1 MDLEEPT
8 SMDGAQGVFPAI
20 SEVTNRSDEDH
31 GVRSRVKFESGRE
44 EALDEVELDR
54 KRLEI
59 ELSGDIAGTT
69 SAKSKKMSASEHSL
83 MLFKRKLRNRQSA
96 SKSRRK
102 HQAMMRSVQQDIEE
116 LSRQYE
122 SVLRKCEE
130 FKALNAQLNVENMTL
145 HNDGVLLRTQL
156 AQMM

>member
-1 MDLEEPT
+1 MEGP
-8 SMDGAQGVFPAI
+8 QGIFPAI

-31 GVRSRVKFESGRE
+31 VSKSRFKIKSGRQ
-44 EALDEVELDR
+44 EALDEVELEK

-102 HQAMMRSVQQDIEE
+102 HQAMMRGVQRDIDE
-116 LSRQYE
+116 LSTQYE

-130 FKALNAQLNVENMTL
+130 FKALNAQLNVENMKL
-145 HNDGVLLRTQL
+145 HNEGVLLQTQL